1 MPRAKLAESEY
12 TNRQSMVR
20 ADGERQLIKLKE
32 KTLPDVCPK
41 CGCKYYIRDWTGEIQ
56 CFNCFKVFY

>member
-20 ADGERQLIKLKE
+20 ADGERQLKRLKE
-32 KTLPDVCPK
+32 RTVPDVCPK
-41 CGCKYYIRDWTGEIQ
+41 CGGKYYIRDWDGIPQ
-56 CFNCFKVFY
+56 CLNCWKILY